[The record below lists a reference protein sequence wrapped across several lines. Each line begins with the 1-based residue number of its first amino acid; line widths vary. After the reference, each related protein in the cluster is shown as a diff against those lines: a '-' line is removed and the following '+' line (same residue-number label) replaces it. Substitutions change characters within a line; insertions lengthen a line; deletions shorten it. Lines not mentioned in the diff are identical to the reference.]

1 METLALILKPIAAMV
16 QPPRVV
22 LITGCVCDAAATL
35 RLQVQRFQQALCDV
49 PELRWFLV
57 ESDSEDDTPFLL
69 AALAREMETFAFRGL
84 GQLRGRWPERTQ
96 RLALCRNHYL
106 SELRSP
112 RHQDVDVVV
121 IADFDGVCNVFSQEA
136 WQSTWIR
143 DDWDVCTANQK
154 GLYYDIW
161 ALRHPE
167 WCPDDC
173 WQRFR
178 LLCAS
183 GMVPTEALH
192 QAVHSRMI
200 HIPVDSDWIE
210 VDSAFG
216 GLAIYRRTA
225 LLAGRYTGIS
235 SGGEAICEH
244 VSLHQ
249 RIRGDGGKI
258 FINQR
263 LINTGL
269 TTHSARAIAYRLRR
283 PRS

>member
-1 METLALILKPIAAMV
+1 MTN
-16 QPPRVV
+16 PPRVV
-22 LITGCVCDAAATL
+22 LITGCVRDAAATL
-35 RLQVQRFQQALCDV
+35 RSDVQRFQQALCEV
-49 PELRWFLV
+49 PEVRWFLV
-57 ESDSEDDTPFLL
+57 ESDSEDDTPSVL
-69 AALAREMETFAFRGL
+69 AALAEEMEGFGFSGL
-84 GQLRGRWPERTQ
+84 GQLRGRWPDRTQ
-96 RLALCRNHYL
+96 RLAHCRNHYL

-112 RHQDVDVVV
+112 RHHDVDVVV
-121 IADFDGVCNVFSQEA
+121 IAEFDGVCKTFSQEA
-136 WQSTWIR
+136 WRSAWVR
-143 DDWDVCTANQK
+143 DDWAVCTANQN

-178 LLCAS
+178 LLRAA

-200 HIPVDSDWIE
+200 RIPVDSDWIE

-225 LLAGRYTGIS
+225 LLAGLYQGIDTD
-235 SGGEAICEH
+235 GRRVCEH
-244 VSLHQ
+244 VTLHE
-249 RIRGDGGKI
+249 RIRADGGKI
-258 FINQR
+258 FINPR

-269 TTHSARAIAYRLRR
+269 TAHSAAAFADRLRR
-283 PRS
+283 SRR